1 MCSQLPS
8 YVEHSKW
15 WVYGIVQ
22 FLSELLTQHWYSTQQ
37 YNCSESMA
45 KASSRGTFPLLDR
58 GVDLAYAMKRGC
70 ASVGGEGGGHRI
82 AAGGSF
88 DSVRR
93 DDFLKK
99 VDKIVGE
106 QMSKH

>member
-1 MCSQLPS
+1 MLCGVVMSFLGNPN
-8 YVEHSKW
+8 KPTI
-15 WVYGIVQ
+15 GI
-22 FLSELLTQHWYSTQQ
+22 
-37 YNCSESMA
+37 NCSESMA
-45 KASSRGTFPLLDR
+45 KVSSRGTFPLLDR
-58 GVDLAYAMKRGC
+58 GVDLADAMKRGC

-88 DSVRR
+88 DSAIH
-93 DDFLKK
+93 DEFLKN